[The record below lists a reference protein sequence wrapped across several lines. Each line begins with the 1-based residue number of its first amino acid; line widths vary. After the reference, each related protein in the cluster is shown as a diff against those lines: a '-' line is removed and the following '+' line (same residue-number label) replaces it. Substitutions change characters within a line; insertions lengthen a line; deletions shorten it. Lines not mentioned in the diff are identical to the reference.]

1 MSLQQPELAR
11 LVSVMHRLRTGCP
24 WDAEQTHSSLVHY
37 LVEETLE
44 VVEAIEVG
52 SDDQLLE
59 ELGDLLLQVV
69 FHAEI
74 AAETGRF
81 DIEDVA
87 RRIADKLVARHP
99 YVFADAEVPQ
109 DLMASWERAKAVE
122 KGRASALDGIPQRM
136 SALSRAHKVI
146 ARARSHG
153 LDLRQL
159 GLPEPATS
167 HLAAPG
173 AAAPEASPA
182 EASLPAE
189 ALGTELLV
197 LVARAEALG
206 IDPEQAARAA
216 LRQLERRVQQVEG
229 GVGP

>member
-1 MSLQQPELAR
+1 MSLPQPELAR

-37 LVEETLE
+37 LVEEALE

-136 SALSRAHKVI
+136 SALTRAHKVI

-153 LDLRQL
+153 LDLQQL
-159 GLPEPATS
+159 GLPQP
-167 HLAAPG
+167 
-173 AAAPEASPA
+173 AAAEPEAPEVSPSA
-182 EASLPAE
+182 EV
-189 ALGTELLV
+189 LGTELLA

-216 LRQLERRVQQVEG
+216 LRNLERRVRDVEG
-229 GVGP
+229 GNGA